1 MLVLGLSVIPT
12 TGTTLISTV
21 RSTRRE
27 DNGSRGRSHM
37 NHMDEEQCPRCALRL
52 AACGTAG
59 SQLMDG
65 FGAPCRRRNAILD
78 ADTTGKCQDSSG
90 RRYSEFRQEGDLV
103 ARTAPLPERISPDA
117 INEVVFE
124 VRFQMTTIPEVLLGR
139 LLDLPE
145 WKQFT
150 SRPLPASDVPAQ
162 LRALNPAFRFQATV
176 ELIDS
181 VSAPTC
187 FLHIGPQVLAYHRLR
202 TYGGW
207 NSFINEIDKVVD
219 ALFVKAENLTVLR
232 LGLRYA
238 NALRSDTH
246 RIRGLSSLDMVT
258 TIAGDSLDRHTNLNF
273 NRFPSADTVA
283 TVKIATADIVTGLL
297 PPNTTVYVDC
307 DAATPDGYS
316 TKDRPVVEAW
326 VKNAHEVLKREFFT
340 LLTDET
346 IRFLDSSKKP

>member
-1 MLVLGLSVIPT
+1 
-12 TGTTLISTV
+12 
-21 RSTRRE
+21 
-27 DNGSRGRSHM
+27 
-37 NHMDEEQCPRCALRL
+37 
-52 AACGTAG
+52 
-59 SQLMDG
+59 
-65 FGAPCRRRNAILD
+65 
-78 ADTTGKCQDSSG
+78 
-90 RRYSEFRQEGDLV
+90 
-103 ARTAPLPERISPDA
+103 
-117 INEVVFE
+117 VVFE

-139 LLDLPE
+139 ILDIAA

-150 SRPLPASDVPAQ
+150 SRPLPASDMPAQ

-207 NSFINEIDKVVD
+207 DSFITEIDKVVD
-219 ALFVKAENLTVLR
+219 TLFVKTENLTVLR

-238 NALRSDTH
+238 NALRSDAH

-258 TIAGDSLDRHTNLNF
+258 TIAGDSLDSHTNLNF

-316 TKDRPVVEAW
+316 TKERPIVESW

-346 IRFLDSSKKP
+346 IQFLDSSKKS